1 MSLDPLLRPDVPADF
16 AEFWRS
22 TVAEAMAAP
31 LEITLDTTAGMETD
45 GHRVRTFTFRGI
57 DGRSRHGW
65 WAQPFQDQIVP
76 GFLWLAPYS
85 RWSMQPDTYGT
96 RPGMASV
103 SFNFHGEGPFHRE
116 TYTPER
122 GYFADGV
129 DRPETWVFRRMFQD
143 AVLVAR
149 HMTELPGIDGGRLG
163 AMGMSQGGGIS
174 IWMGAWVPLIRAVV
188 ADMPFLGGMPW
199 VLSRSAFRYPLK
211 ELTDWL
217 QASPE
222 QDAAGRSTIRYFDT
236 VNQATECRVP
246 TRVSLGL
253 KDPAV
258 RPEQVR
264 AIFDALPGEKELD
277 ELDWGHD
284 WHPQMVESNRAW
296 LLRHLR

>member
-1 MSLDPLLRPDVPADF
+1 
-16 AEFWRS
+16 
-22 TVAEAMAAP
+22 
-31 LEITLDTTAGMETD
+31 
-45 GHRVRTFTFRGI
+45 
-57 DGRSRHGW
+57 
-65 WAQPFQDQIVP
+65 
-76 GFLWLAPYS
+76 
-85 RWSMQPDTYGT
+85 
-96 RPGMASV
+96 MASV

-116 TYTPER
+116 NYTPER

-149 HMTELPGIDGGRLG
+149 HMTELPGIDGRRLG

-222 QDAAGRSTIRYFDT
+222 HDAAGRSTIRYFDT
-236 VNQATECRVP
+236 VNQATCCQVP
-246 TRVSLGL
+246 TRLSLGL

-264 AIFDALPGEKELD
+264 AIFDALAGEKELD

-284 WHPQMVESNRAW
+284 WHPQMVEANRDW
-296 LLRHLR
+296 LLRHLV